1 MGLLPADGFAERLPI
16 GQQEKPKLD
25 LGEEVKDEKEEDLE
39 GRADGVEALG
49 T

>member
-16 GQQEKPKLD
+16 GQQEKPRPD
-25 LGEEVKDEKEEDLE
+25 LGEEVKDEKEEYLE